1 MCAYKKIKKDSEV
14 KKSCLKL
21 GKDTKVT
28 LKIRMLQEEFILAV
42 TYKIKTVMVK
52 KDLIGSRI
60 FRL

>member
-1 MCAYKKIKKDSEV
+1 MCVPIKKNSKV

-42 TYKIKTVMVK
+42 TYKIKTVIVK
-52 KDLIGSRI
+52 RI
-60 FRL
+60 